1 MSAPDQK
8 QSGPKILV
16 VGSKKSRGRQ
26 GCPISVGTT
35 CGTPLLAGL
44 VMAGVDL
51 RTVQELMGHK
61 TITMTVR
68 YAHLAPAHQRE
79 AIERLAQKRTDTTT
93 DTGHTRQPQTVPVV
107 V

>member
-1 MSAPDQK
+1 
-8 QSGPKILV
+8 
-16 VGSKKSRGRQ
+16 
-26 GCPISVGTT
+26 
-35 CGTPLLAGL
+35 
-44 VMAGVDL
+44 MAGVDL

-93 DTGHTRQPQTVPVV
+93 TGHTRQPQTVPVV

>member
-1 MSAPDQK
+1 
-8 QSGPKILV
+8 
-16 VGSKKSRGRQ
+16 
-26 GCPISVGTT
+26 
-35 CGTPLLAGL
+35 
-44 VMAGVDL
+44 MAGVDL

-107 V
+107 CCERTESITCRSARAP